1 MADRKRTEIN
11 WQDVLVFLALGRH
24 GSLSAAARALSVNH
38 GTVARR
44 IQSLEASLAEKLIER
59 RADGYV
65 LTPAGARAMDAAR
78 QMEAAAQTLGRAGA
92 EQPLTGLVRVNAP
105 PGLGQGF
112 LVEHLSKVPILYP
125 GLDIDLATDLR
136 SISLERHQA
145 DIAVRVGPPPDG
157 HFIVKALGQMGF
169 GYYGTESVCQDVEG
183 GGEPDFISFDEENSD
198 LHGPRWLARHF
209 PASRISFK
217 ANNHISHAT
226 AARSGVGLALVPHY
240 VGRREPSLRRCRLG
254 NEPPALDIWLLMRSQ
269 DRKNLPVRT
278 VAAFL
283 QEAFEREQGLFVD

>member
-1 MADRKRTEIN
+1 M
-11 WQDVLVFLALGRH
+11 FLALGRH
-24 GSLSAAARALSVNH
+24 GSLSAAARALSINH

-44 IQSLEASLAEKLIER
+44 IQSLESSLAEKLIER

-65 LTPAGARAMDAAR
+65 LTPAGTRAMDAAR
-78 QMEAAAQTLGRAGA
+78 QMEAAAQTLGRGSA

-112 LVEHLSKVPILYP
+112 LVEQLSKLPVTHP

-157 HFIVKALGQMGF
+157 HFIVKTLGQMAF
-169 GYYGTESVCQDVEG
+169 GYYGTDDVCRAVENG
-183 GGEPDFISFDEENSD
+183 GKPGFISFDEENSD

-209 PASRISFK
+209 PASRIAFK
-217 ANNHISHAT
+217 ANNHISQAR
-226 AARSGVGLALVPHY
+226 AARAGVGLVLVPHY
-240 VGRREPSLRRCRLG
+240 LGRQEPSLRRCRLG
-254 NEPPALDIWLLMRSQ
+254 SEPPALDIWLLMRPR
-269 DRKNLPVRT
+269 DREHQLIRM
-278 VAAFL
+278 VAAHL
-283 QEAFEREQGLFVD
+283 QEAFERERGLFSD